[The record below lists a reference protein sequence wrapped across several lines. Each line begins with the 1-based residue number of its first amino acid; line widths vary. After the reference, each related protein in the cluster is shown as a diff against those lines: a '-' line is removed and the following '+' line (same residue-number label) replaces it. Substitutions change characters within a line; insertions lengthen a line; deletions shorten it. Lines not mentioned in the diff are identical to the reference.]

1 MGSAPARFAR
11 MRASFE
17 YFVATLLSKGTKY
30 INKNRKQKRMNR
42 EMYL

>member
-1 MGSAPARFAR
+1 

-30 INKNRKQKRMNR
+30 INKNINKTKYIN
-42 EMYL
+42 ENE